1 MQVRFEITTL
11 QRKNNDLKNGV
22 YETTEYLELF
32 LKNLLL
38 NEQNELHNR
47 SMHIS
52 GILTNAQKADIRD
65 GKTDIKSE
73 KADIQSKLLN
83 LFTDMEKE
91 SRNSMRYQRQTG
103 IDRKC
108 WSSGERHGQ
117 IW

>member
-47 SMHIS
+47 S
-52 GILTNAQKADIRD
+52 
-65 GKTDIKSE
+65 
-73 KADIQSKLLN
+73 
-83 LFTDMEKE
+83 
-91 SRNSMRYQRQTG
+91 
-103 IDRKC
+103 IDRK
-108 WSSGERHGQ
+108 SVV
-117 IW
+117 